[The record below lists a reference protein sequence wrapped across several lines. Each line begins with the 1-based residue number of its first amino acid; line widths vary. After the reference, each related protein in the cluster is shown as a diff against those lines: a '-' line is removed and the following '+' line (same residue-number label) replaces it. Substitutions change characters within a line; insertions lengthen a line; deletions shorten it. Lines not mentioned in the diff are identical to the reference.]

1 MPLSATLVCLAAL
14 GTGDEVRIPVEGGE
28 VVANVHVPAGEGMAP
43 VLVVAPGRGYDRNA
57 PLCLAI
63 SQEAARQGYLAVRF
77 DWRFYT
83 AKGDPAPNLA
93 NEETDLAGVHAW
105 ATRHERADGAKTFV
119 VGKSLGSLVA
129 WRFAQ
134 KTESVWG
141 SAMLTPILPNFET
154 AGQYYPGF
162 ESLTKPTVFVFGD
175 SDTDNA
181 PIREV
186 YKFAAASTP
195 AVKVLTFGGE
205 HTLSIGLVRGAD
217 TEENRKHREEVAVR
231 RARHVETVARA
242 IVQWADIIL
251 NR

>member
-1 MPLSATLVCLAAL
+1 MPLIASLACLVAF

-28 VVANVHVPAGEGMAP
+28 VVANFHVPAGEGRAP
-43 VLVVAPGRGYDRNA
+43 VMVVAPGRGYNRDA

-83 AKGDPAPNLA
+83 AKGDPSPDLA
-93 NEETDLAGVHAW
+93 NEESDLAGVHAR
-105 ATRHERADGAKTFV
+105 ATKHERADPNKTFV

-129 WRFAQ
+129 WRFSQ
-134 KTESVWG
+134 KTDSVWG

-162 ESLTKPTVFVFGD
+162 ESLAKPTVFVVG
-175 SDTDNA
+175 DTDTENA
-181 PIREV
+181 PIGEV

-195 AVKVLTFGGE
+195 MLKLLTFGGE

-217 TEENRKHREEVAVR
+217 TEDNRKHREEVAVR

-251 NR
+251 DR